1 MYLEIIS
8 PEATLFSGEVLS
20 VSVPGLNGYFQ
31 MLNNHAPIVSS
42 LKRGI
47 VTIEGDL
54 EISDEFK
61 NKFEKIAGKTILKI
75 ESGTIEMSNNK
86 LILLSRMA

>member
-31 MLNNHAPIVSS
+31 MLNNHAPVVSS

-54 EISDEFK
+54 KISDEFK

-75 ESGTIEMSNNK
+75 ESGTIEMSKNK
-86 LILLSRMA
+86 LILLSD

>member
-8 PEATLFSGEVLS
+8 PEATLFSGEVIS

-42 LKRGI
+42 LQKGN

-54 EISDEFK
+54 QISEEFK
-61 NKFEKIAGKTILKI
+61 NKFDKVAGKTILKI
-75 ESGTIEMSNNK
+75 ESGTIEMSKNK
-86 LILLSRMA
+86 LILLSD

>member
-75 ESGTIEMSNNK
+75 ESGTIEMSKNK
-86 LILLSRMA
+86 LILLSD

>member
-8 PEATLFSGEVLS
+8 PEAKIFSGEVTS

-31 MLNNHAPIVSS
+31 ILNNHAPIVST
-42 LKRGI
+42 LKTGN
-47 VTIEGDL
+47 VLIEGNL

-61 NKFEKIAGKTILKI
+61 SKFEKVDGKTILKI
-75 ESGTIEMSNNK
+75 KSGTIEMSKNK
-86 LILLSRMA
+86 LILLSD

>member
-86 LILLSRMA
+86 LILLSD

>member
-8 PEATLFSGEVLS
+8 PEAVLFSGEVTS

-42 LKRGI
+42 LKKGN
-47 VTIEGDL
+47 VTIEGSIEIGDL
-54 EISDEFK
+54 FK
-61 NKFEKIAGKTILKI
+61 SKFEKIAGKTILKI
-75 ESGTIEMSNNK
+75 ESGTIEMSKNK
-86 LILLSRMA
+86 LILLSD

>member
-75 ESGTIEMSNNK
+75 ESGTIEMSNKK
-86 LILLSRMA
+86 LILLSD

>member
-8 PEATLFSGEVLS
+8 PEAVLFSGEVTS

-42 LKRGI
+42 LKKGN
-47 VTIEGDL
+47 VTIEGSI
-54 EISDEFK
+54 EIGDQFK
-61 NKFEKIAGKTILKI
+61 SKFEKIAGKTILKI
-75 ESGTIEMSNNK
+75 ESGTIEMSKNK
-86 LILLSRMA
+86 LILLSD